1 MGKATVPDV
10 LENFEAAIEVS
21 NKNKFIQVSS
31 DGPNV
36 NLKFLELLREKR
48 KDDVLNELISM
59 GTCSLL
65 MVNRAFQNAK
75 SSTIWKIEIFLCAM
89 HKIFNES
96 SFRRADYERTLSATK
111 EDYPLF
117 LAPFV
122 GWRTPILPKKLRKF
136 GQSL

>member
-36 NLKFLELLREKR
+36 NLKEKR

-75 SSTIWKIEIFLCAM
+75 SSTIWKIEIFLCAI

-117 LAPFV
+117 FAPFV

-136 GQSL
+136 GRSL